1 MPSAASTSIYNPTA
15 MRFVPVV
22 LCGGSGTRLWPLS
35 RSHLPKQ
42 FLPLVTERTMLQE
55 TLLRLQGLDGAQ
67 APIAIANDEHRF
79 LAAEQLREVSQ
90 APQALILEPS
100 GRGTAAAAA
109 SAALLLAD
117 KESVML
123 VLAADHA
130 VSNLPQFHAAIRSAV
145 RHAEEGALV
154 VFGIPPAGPHTGYG
168 YIKQGAKREDA
179 FAVERFVE
187 KPDLDTAKGFLRAG
201 GYLWNSGLF
210 VFRADRYLAELERH
224 RADIVAGVRRAMAEA
239 QRDADFVR
247 PQREAFLAV
256 PEDSIDRAVMEKTRD
271 AVVVPARFAWSDVG
285 SWSALW
291 ALGAKDALG
300 NVSQGDVMARDSH
313 GSYLRSEGRLI
324 AAVGVENL
332 VVIETSDA
340 LLVSTKD
347 RADDV
352 KLAVD
357 QLKRSRRTEHAIHRR
372 VYRPWGYYESIDAGE
387 SFQVKRLMVKPG
399 ARLSLQ
405 LHRRRAEHWVVV
417 SGEAK
422 VTRGDEELSLGA
434 NQSTYIPRGT
444 KHRLENPGA
453 EPLFVIEVQSGDY
466 FGEDDIERFADDY
479 RRS

>member
-1 MPSAASTSIYNPTA
+1 MSFT
-15 MRFVPVV
+15 PVV

-42 FLPLVTERTMLQE
+42 FLPLVSERTMLQE
-55 TLLRLQGLDGAQ
+55 TLVRLQGLEDAQ
-67 APIAIANDEHRF
+67 APIAIANEEHRF
-79 LAAEQLREVSQ
+79 LAAEQLREISCP
-90 APQALILEPS
+90 PQALLLEPA

-109 SAALLLAD
+109 AAALLLPD
-117 KESVML
+117 KTTVML
-123 VLAADHA
+123 LLPADHA
-130 VSNLPQFHAAIRSAV
+130 ISNLREFHAAVRSAV
-145 RHAEEGALV
+145 RLASAGALV
-154 VFGIPPAGPHTGYG
+154 VFGIAPASPHTGYG

-179 FAVERFVE
+179 FVVERFVE
-187 KPDLDTAKGFLRAG
+187 KPDLETAKGFLAAG
-201 GYLWNSGLF
+201 GYYWNGGIF
-210 VFRADRYLAELERH
+210 VFRADRYLAELGRH
-224 RADIVAGVRRAMAEA
+224 RPDIVAAVTKAMAGS

-247 PQREAFLAV
+247 PERAAFLSV
-256 PEDSIDRAVMEKTRD
+256 PDDSIDRAVMEKTRD
-271 AVVVPARFAWSDVG
+271 AVVVPARFGWSDVG

-291 ALGAKDALG
+291 AIGAKDALG

-340 LLVSTKD
+340 LLVSTKE

-352 KLAVD
+352 KLAVE
-357 QLKRSRRTEHAIHRR
+357 QLKRSKRTEHATHRR
-372 VYRPWGYYESIDAGE
+372 VYRPWGYYESIDNGE
-387 SFQVKRLMVKPG
+387 RFQVKRLMIKPG

-405 LHRRRAEHWVVV
+405 LHRKRAEHWVVV

-422 VTRGDEELSLGA
+422 VTRGEEELRLGA
-434 NQSTYIPRGT
+434 NQSTYIPTGT
-444 KHRLENPGA
+444 KHRLENPGT

-479 RRS
+479 RRT

>member
-1 MPSAASTSIYNPTA
+1 MQ
-15 MRFVPVV
+15 FVPVI

-42 FLPLVTERTMLQE
+42 FLPLLSERTMLQE
-55 TLLRLQGLDGAQ
+55 TAARLQGLEGVQ
-67 APIAIANDEHRF
+67 APIAIANEEHRF
-79 LAAEQLREVSQ
+79 LASEQLREISCP
-90 APQALILEPS
+90 PQAMLLEPA

-109 SAALLLAD
+109 AAALLLPE
-117 KESVML
+117 KTGVML
-123 VLAADHA
+123 VLPADHA
-130 VSNLPQFHAAIRSAV
+130 ISNLPRFHAAIRSAV
-145 RHAEEGALV
+145 RLADEGALV
-154 VFGIPPAGPHTGYG
+154 VFGIAPASPHTGYG
-168 YIKQGAKREDA
+168 YIKQGAPRDEA
-179 FAVERFVE
+179 HVVERFVE
-187 KPDLDTAKGFLRAG
+187 KPDLETAKGFLASG
-201 GYLWNSGLF
+201 SYLWNSGIF

-224 RADIVAGVRRAMAEA
+224 RRDIVQGVRQAMAGA
-239 QRDADFVR
+239 QRDMDFVR
-247 PQREAFLAV
+247 PERAAFLAV

-271 AVVVPARFAWSDVG
+271 AVVVPAGFGWSDVG

-340 LLVSTKD
+340 LLVSTKE

-352 KLAVD
+352 KLAVE
-357 QLKRSRRTEHAIHRR
+357 QLKRGKRTEHAIHRR
-372 VYRPWGYYESIDAGE
+372 VYRPWGYYESIDGGE
-387 SFQVKRLMVKPG
+387 RFQVKRLMIKPG

-405 LHRRRAEHWVVV
+405 LHRKRAEHWVVV

-422 VTRGDEELSLGA
+422 VTRGDEELRLGA
-434 NQSTYIPRGT
+434 NQSTYIPVGT
-444 KHRLENPGA
+444 RHRLENAGP

-479 RRS
+479 RRT